1 MIGLCFI
8 NIFKTEQC
16 LHCPI
21 STPPPPLKL
30 YLQYPQN
37 NIHFMKISKGK
48 KLNCCE
54 LPGQIKNNGNVQLEI
69 SPYTGKIYFKACQ
82 RLLVLNAVTAQVRLM
97 NKSHKTISR
106 IFCVFDPGDYVQ
118 LAWRIFCRPLHMPP
132 SACFS
137 SCGMQAGLMSPRPR
151 GRWPPTPLGG
161 RQMGHLSDDLRGG
174 RHDELMLA
182 RLLLVRSYIL
192 SKEGSILR

>member
-1 MIGLCFI
+1 
-8 NIFKTEQC
+8 
-16 LHCPI
+16 
-21 STPPPPLKL
+21 
-30 YLQYPQN
+30 
-37 NIHFMKISKGK
+37 MKISTGK

-54 LPGQIKNNGNVQLEI
+54 LPGQIKNNGNVQLKI

-82 RLLVLNAVTAQVRLM
+82 RLLVLNAVTAQVRMM

-106 IFCVFDPGDYVQ
+106 IFCIFGPGDYVQ

-132 SACFS
+132 LSLLLLS

-161 RQMGHLSDDLRGG
+161 RQMGHHSDDLRGG

-182 RLLLVRSYIL
+182 RLLLVLSYIL
-192 SKEGSILR
+192 STRRSPYSVEGKATAV